1 MTDVPDDRLLEQ
13 FARNGSE
20 DAFAALVQR
29 HIALVHSV
37 ALRHTANPQH
47 AEDITQAVF
56 VILARKAWA
65 LGRKT
70 VLPGWLYHTARL
82 TAANLQRAEARRV
95 RREQEAFMQSQLE
108 ESPTDNLWRE
118 LSPQLDEAMACL
130 GTSERDALV
139 LRYFQNKSM
148 AEVAKFLG
156 LEENTA
162 QKRVSRAMEKL
173 RKFFRKRGVDSNG
186 RWHRGE
192 HFRPFCP
199 GCARGAGQIRDRRG
213 CGERCGGQ
221 RFNSHPYQRS
231 IENYGMDKSKNGIRR
246 GRGCI
251 ARCGTTTVT
260 VKEIRQ
266 QNLDSQWDTGRIDS
280 RILDKAPRIVKII
293 PSRFPNQG
301 GWARSNYR
309 IIGIGD
315 TAAMV
320 VEAAYGA
327 RDTRTILLTKL
338 PQGKYDFISN
348 LPSNSFEGLKKEIR
362 EQLGVVGRAEMI
374 ETNVFFLKVKQ
385 LNAPGL
391 KPTTTHDGSSSSG
404 GFSGE
409 YRFVNEPVSTVANLA
424 ENSFGIPVIDQTGL
438 KRNFDVDL
446 KWDGQNDPRHENLK
460 QAIADQLGLELV
472 PGTAPVEMLMVEKAK

>member
-56 VILARKAWA
+56 VILARKAGA

-118 LSPQLDEAMACL
+118 LSPQLDEAMAGL

-173 RKFFRKRGVDSNG
+173 RKFFTKRGVDSTAAGIAENISA
-186 RWHRGE
+186 HSVQAV
-192 HFRPFCP
+192 PV
-199 GCARGAGQIRDRRG
+199 ALAKSVTAVAVAKGAAASTSTLTLIKGALKIMAWTKAKTAFVAG
-213 CGERCGGQ
+213 
-221 RFNSHPYQRS
+221 
-231 IENYGMDKSKNGIRR
+231 
-246 GRGCI
+246 
-251 ARCGTTTVT
+251 AVVLLAAGTTTVT

-348 LPSNSFEGLKKEIR
+348 LPSNSFEGLKKEISK
-362 EQLGVVGRAEMI
+362 QLGVVGRAEMI